1 MLKGILIAVMVTSFS
16 VLMFSCQSSPSNSNT
31 TANATP
37 AEPTTAAAP
46 DNSEITT
53 ATDSSGTKTETR
65 MFRDNPRVSRV
76 VVTTRNGERT
86 TKVYSSSGEER
97 NLKTD
102 TVDALHATGNAIG
115 DAAGFV
121 ATKSETAFDKTKEGT
136 KTVAEKTSD
145 TAKTVGEKTKD
156 VSRTVAEKSTN
167 TGKIVVHKSKAA
179 VKKTGR
185 TIKKIVTP

>member
-1 MLKGILIAVMVTSFS
+1 MPKKFFI
-16 VLMFSCQSSPSNSNT
+16 VLTVSALSLLGVSCQSSQSN
-31 TANATP
+31 ANATATP
-37 AEPTTAAAP
+37 AETTAAAP

-53 ATDSSGTKTETR
+53 TTDSSGTRTETR
-65 MFRDNPRVSRV
+65 VFRDNPRVSRV

-185 TIKKIVTP
+185 TIKKILTP